1 MADTDTQKSIAG
13 SIGTIVDYF
22 VSPKRK
28 AAEVYA
34 KPNSPDE
41 FYPASAIALDI
52 ASSGLSG
59 SYARHT
65 TDLAINESELYA
77 KYALERFKDTVLPEF
92 YKPAIGAGAYNA
104 TSLELLAGVALAKT
118 IAEVNKDRISSIA
131 AYAQVRSSDAISA
144 ANILGAVK
152 GSVAVGSLAGG
163 TTGGTSVGSLIIAG
177 LTLYNGIAGGPDAPA
192 PKA

>member
-1 MADTDTQKSIAG
+1 MADTATQQSIAG
-13 SIGTIVDYF
+13 SIGTIADYF

-28 AAEVYA
+28 AAEVYT

-41 FYPASAIALDI
+41 FYPAAAIALDI

-104 TSLELLAGVALAKT
+104 TSLEMLAGVALAKT

-163 TTGGTSVGSLIIAG
+163 TTGGTSVGSLVTAG
-177 LTLYNGIAGGPDAPA
+177 LTLYNGIAGGSDDS
-192 PKA
+192 